1 MRIYVKKGWFE
12 INSPDEAMKNCEAFE
27 SDEKLL
33 SDLKT
38 AAVYEDCRSHNV
50 IIRRNHIFMESDY

>member
-1 MRIYVKKGWFE
+1 
-12 INSPDEAMKNCEAFE
+12 MKNCKAFE

-38 AAVYEDCRSHNV
+38 AAVYEDRRSHNV